1 MGKAKKEK
9 LIDTLNSHLNTI
21 HDTFQLLN
29 QQTPAASSLDK
40 VSWDEVVKL
49 GDQVS
54 KQATIVG
61 MIWTGEKPEA
71 TGIEENMET
80 YFNVLQGFLLLSHG
94 STVGAGPTL
103 SSCIHASVKQ
113 VVDSSFKLM
122 METVPS
128 YGSQNKDLKL
138 VVPQLVGAVW
148 EACSAL
154 KKTPASNIIAIGRA
168 MTKVAVSVKDVLREM
183 KELKPASSNKE
194 SYDDTSAIEETNSP
208 SDENFSDDDDLGND
222 LSPEEMKIAQSAT
235 IVVSEALIV
244 IKELIRTI
252 TGLVKQEKPDDTGN
266 FVDSL
271 EKLLKMCQDIGVQ
284 IDELGACLYPPQELP
299 NITTALEKI
308 STVIAKVLDVV
319 TSFKS
324 CSEPFLQAC
333 NSLKSSIKQMQS
345 EIDCACVIDIEAG
358 MQNVVLSA

>member
-1 MGKAKKEK
+1 MGKTEK
-9 LIDTLNSHLNTI
+9 DRLIQTLNSHLNTI

-29 QQTPAASSLDK
+29 QTPASSLDK
-40 VSWDEVVKL
+40 VNWDEVVKL

-61 MIWTGEKPEA
+61 MLWTGEKPEA
-71 TGIEENMET
+71 KGIEENMET
-80 YFNVLQGFLLLSHG
+80 YFNILQGFLLLSHG

-103 SSCIHASVKQ
+103 TSSIHASVKQ
-113 VVDSSFKLM
+113 VVDCSFKLM

-128 YGSQNKDLKL
+128 YGSQNKDLKH

-168 MTKVAVSVKDVLREM
+168 MTQVAVSVKDVLREM
-183 KELKPASSNKE
+183 KELKPASSNVTKE
-194 SYDDTSAIEETNSP
+194 SCDDTSPNEESNSHGDNN
-208 SDENFSDDDDLGND
+208 SSDDDLGND
-222 LSPEEMKIAQSAT
+222 LSPEEMKIAQSAVL
-235 IVVSEALIV
+235 VVSEAVIV

-252 TGLVKQEKPDDTGN
+252 TGLLKQEKPDDTGD

-284 IDELGACLYPPQELP
+284 IDELGACLYPPQEFP
-299 NITTALEKI
+299 DIKTALDKI
-308 STVIAKVLDVV
+308 STVIGDMLAVV
-319 TSFKS
+319 ESFKS
-324 CSEPFLQAC
+324 CSEPFVQAC
-333 NSLKSSIKQMQS
+333 NGLRSSIKRMES
-345 EIDCACVIDIEAG
+345 ETDCSCTTDIEVKL
-358 MQNVVLSA
+358 QNVVLSN